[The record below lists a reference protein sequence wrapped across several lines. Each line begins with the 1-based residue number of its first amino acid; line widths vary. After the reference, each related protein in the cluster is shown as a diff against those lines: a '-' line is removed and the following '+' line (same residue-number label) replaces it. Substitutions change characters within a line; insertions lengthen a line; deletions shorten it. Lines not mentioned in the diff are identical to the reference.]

1 MKKKES
7 LCAENQK
14 LQDVGARSTK
24 QEWSK
29 IELERWM
36 GPDSDESQGSLDWH
50 GLCPGWTVGV
60 CGLKMRRGWSDFRLE
75 RLENTRINQ
84 IRWGRRV
91 SECVCVHALVCTQAF
106 SGHILLHQG
115 LFESQWTFFHGCAMG
130 REGTASEKV
139 SFRSRGCTVSSLK
152 TPVKIIT

>member
-91 SECVCVHALVCTQAF
+91 SECVCV
-106 SGHILLHQG
+106 
-115 LFESQWTFFHGCAMG
+115 CACLCAHKHFLG
-130 REGTASEKV
+130 IFCSIRASLKASEL
-139 SFRSRGCTVSSLK
+139 SSMNVPWAGKAQPLK
-152 TPVKIIT
+152 KSALGAEAAQYVLSKLLWK